1 MAAQL
6 QRRYPHVQV
15 QSDHIFIHDGPV
27 WTSAGISSGIDLA
40 LALIE
45 EDLGVEVS
53 PAVAREL
60 VVYHRRPGGQSQFSA
75 LLELDPASSRIARA
89 LSYAREHLHETLDVD
104 RLAEVAHLSRRQFDR
119 AFAAETGQTP
129 AKAVEKLRAEAA
141 RPRVES
147 GDESLEQVARAV
159 GFADPERMR
168 RAFIR
173 VFGQPPQSV
182 RRGGRSARSQLAA

>member
-1 MAAQL
+1 M
-6 QRRYPHVQV
+6 
-15 QSDHIFIHDGPV
+15 
-27 WTSAGISSGIDLA
+27 
-40 LALIE
+40 
-45 EDLGVEVS
+45 
-53 PAVAREL
+53 
-60 VVYHRRPGGQSQFSA
+60 
-75 LLELDPASSRIARA
+75 
-89 LSYAREHLHETLDVD
+89 SYAREHLHEALDVD

-182 RRGGRSARSQLAA
+182 RRSGRSRLAA